1 MGLNYSSFGKFM
13 NPMTYKDQWSATS
26 NGTYWAGAKLLARL
40 EHEKEIA
47 KRTTK
52 KVTGGKRKSGDAADV
67 VDSTKKAKTDDAPRK
82 RNAEIKREAGEL
94 IRRINAVEDVN
105 ESVVYDTC
113 PEVADGIKSFLLRD
127 GVNKAMLCSALG
139 NINNNSMARFL
150 SGKKQDQCGNVTYRA
165 AYIFLEKLRIL
176 EGRPKSKA
184 RLRNEVANPS
194 GVRHSVSGTF
204 FVACV
209 MRLNNMMPSLP
220 KTIAFQQFSIE
231 SRVGRPPCFLYFNGM
246 W

>member
-1 MGLNYSSFGKFM
+1 MPHILHRTNLLMPTCQSTQQGIVQRMGVNSNSFGKFM
-13 NPMTYKDQWSATS
+13 NPKTYKDQWSATS

-47 KRTTK
+47 KETAK
-52 KVTGGKRKSGDAADV
+52 KLAGGKRKSGDAADV
-67 VDSTKKAKTDDAPRK
+67 VVSTKKAKADDAPRK
-82 RNAEIKREAGEL
+82 RSGAEIKQEAAEL

-113 PEVADGIKSFLLRD
+113 PEVVDGIKSFLKRD

-150 SGKKQDQCGNVTYRA
+150 SGKKQYQCGNVTYRA
-165 AYIFLEKLRIL
+165 AYVFLEKLRIL
-176 EGRPKSKA
+176 EGRPNSKA

-194 GVRHSVSGTF
+194 GVRH
-204 FVACV
+204 
-209 MRLNNMMPSLP
+209 
-220 KTIAFQQFSIE
+220 
-231 SRVGRPPCFLYFNGM
+231 
-246 W
+246 

>member
-52 KVTGGKRKSGDAADV
+52 KVTGGKRKSGDAVDI
-67 VDSTKKAKTDDAPRK
+67 VDSTKKTKTDDTPRK
-82 RNAEIKREAGEL
+82 RTSAEIKQEAEEL

-113 PEVADGIKSFLLRD
+113 PEVVNGIKSFLLRD

-176 EGRPKSKA
+176 EDRPKSKT

-194 GVRHSVSGTF
+194 GVRHSVSGNF

-209 MRLNNMMPSLP
+209 VRPNMSLRCQKQSHFNSFPSSPAL
-220 KTIAFQQFSIE
+220 AD
-231 SRVGRPPCFLYFNGM
+231 PPASFTLTA
-246 W
+246 

>member
-13 NPMTYKDQWSATS
+13 NPKNYKDKWSATS

-47 KRTTK
+47 KKTAQK
-52 KVTGGKRKSGDAADV
+52 LAGGKRKSGDAVDI
-67 VDSTKKAKTDDAPRK
+67 VDSTKKTKTDDTPRK
-82 RNAEIKREAGEL
+82 RTSAEIKQEAEEL

-113 PEVADGIKSFLLRD
+113 PEVVNGIKSFLLRD

-165 AYIFLEKLRIL
+165 AYVFLEKLRIL

-184 RLRNEVANPS
+184 RLRNEVANPT
-194 GVRHSVSGTF
+194 GVRLQYPVTLFVSISITF
-204 FVACV
+204 V
-209 MRLNNMMPSLP
+209 
-220 KTIAFQQFSIE
+220 K
-231 SRVGRPPCFLYFNGM
+231 RPT
-246 W
+246 

>member
-67 VDSTKKAKTDDAPRK
+67 VDSTKKAKTDDAPHK
-82 RNAEIKREAGEL
+82 RNAEIKQEAGEL
-94 IRRINAVEDVN
+94 IRRINTVKD
-105 ESVVYDTC
+105 C

-176 EGRPKSKA
+176 EDRPKSKT

-194 GVRHSVSGTF
+194 GVRHSVSGNF

-209 MRLNNMMPSLP
+209 VRLNNMMPSLP
-220 KTIAFQQFSIE
+220 KTIE